1 MILGSDKIDRIKG
14 GAGDDALHGGGG
26 SDWLDGGEG
35 DDVVAGGGGL
45 LDLVWGGAG
54 ADVFAFG
61 AETSDGH
68 RDRTVIGDF
77 EVGTDAIDL
86 GGTEVARHKSLARL
100 AGPHPGGG
108 RGPDRPDRRLAL

>member
-1 MILGSDKIDRIKG
+1 MILGSDKIDRIDG
-14 GAGDDALHGGGG
+14 GAGNDIVHAGGG

-35 DDVVAGGGGL
+35 DDVVAMGAGKV
-45 LDLVWGGAG
+45 DLVWGGAG

-77 EVGTDAIDL
+77 EVGTDALDL
-86 GGTEVARHKSLARL
+86 GGTEVVAHRSLARL
-100 AGPHPGGG
+100 VGPDVGGG
-108 RGPDRPDRRLAL
+108 RRPDRPDRRISL